1 MAYSNDQ
8 TLGEVIRE
16 FLKQYNLEG
25 KIEERKLLNSWPSIV
40 GPMIERHTRNLYIKN
55 RILFVKLDS
64 PALTNELS
72 YAREKITKSLNEA
85 VGSEVIKDV
94 KFI

>member
-94 KFI
+94 KFV